1 MGHLQQVALRA
12 SRTGWSRR
20 WRVVGAVLTIAKM
33 HSQSVAYYEST
44 VDDAP
49 GPDGYYSEA
58 GSAPAQ
64 AWVKSENAAGYARLL
79 GVEQGQVLSGGE
91 VASWFN
97 KVTSPKGQKLGRAL
111 REDGV
116 PGFDLTFCAPK
127 SVSVLWG
134 LSGRDQV
141 RAIVDQAHS
150 VAVSTALDYLNTH
163 AAYTR
168 RWDESET
175 LIVDNTLG
183 LSGVKY
189 EHRTSRAGDPH
200 VHSHVLLANRQLC
213 ADGKARSLDGVS
225 LYHEARAAGMLYQA
239 ALREELTRHLGVKWG
254 AVTNGQADI
263 VGLDDRGLLEVF
275 STRTTEIS
283 QWEEKNSLP
292 HNYQLQRV
300 GQKTTRQVKDVDASV
315 SELETRWAKHQD
327 AVARVEQII
336 ADADTTESPIA
347 PQVLPTPEAVLAEVI
362 TERSTFTRAD
372 VVEKCAEMIPVGALT
387 VDEIVEFVEVTVTQ
401 ALESVAL
408 SVTPERAREVDKT
421 QREGS
426 QRFTTDVV
434 IEEVNRGIDLAT
446 TRTHNAVVAA
456 SIQPVE
462 GVLSP
467 AQARAMTAVVS
478 SDFLASVVVAPAGA
492 GKTSS
497 LKAARQVWEQAGRTV
512 VGLAPTG
519 KAADV
524 MVGEQVAHESSTIAR
539 ALYGTQDLSPADVAA
554 RLGWDRSTVVVVDEA
569 GMVSTPDVVRL
580 LEIARAADAR
590 MVLVGD
596 PQQYGAVKA
605 RSGMLATLAYELPD
619 AVELTE
625 VFRQRDA
632 AERAASIQ
640 LRSGDKESIRRAAQW
655 YMLNDRLCA
664 GSVTAMLDDALAGWS
679 ADTAAGKDSL
689 LVAVTGEQVQALN
702 AGAQKIRA
710 ERGELDLSEAREL
723 STGQW
728 LHAGDVLLSRKNDY
742 DLTTSAGDVVRNGQR
757 WRVDA
762 LHGDG
767 SISVTRL
774 DETRARAVL
783 PAAYLRESG
792 QLGYASTGH
801 SAQGATV
808 DVARVVAGAGQ
819 VDRASVYVP
828 LTRGREGNYLYLT
841 ESMPGDSAEGHGSVV
856 PVARREEGDYP
867 RDLLI
872 AAAVR
877 DGVDLTPHQVWGKA
891 RADWELT
898 RLAAGRGIDG
908 SPFTGTRMGE
918 MMAAREALR
927 DARWREEFE
936 SVTPLPVR
944 VKPTPKSK
952 ASAPKDQGMMSRE
965 ELDARFAA
973 AQRALEEVEQRQR
986 VVDGE
991 HRELVRQLQQVNNE
1005 VRAVVRQ
1012 VDQLGYQIAAA
1023 QRARENRGVFAK
1035 MFKPNAGVEEL
1046 EQLSAQKV
1054 ALEQQHTELV
1064 EHRERV
1070 VEEATVV
1077 EERREE
1083 VREECSRAR
1092 TAVAFAFAE
1101 QLQPTTF
1108 DLNASSFSNSSG
1120 ADLNADQQFGMNQS
1134 RGHDHGLD
1142 L

>member
-1 MGHLQQVALRA
+1 M
-12 SRTGWSRR
+12 
-20 WRVVGAVLTIAKM
+20 LTIAKM

-49 GPDGYYSEA
+49 SPDGYYSEA

-64 AWVKSENAAGYARLL
+64 AWVKGENAAGYARLL
-79 GVEQGQVLSGGE
+79 GVEQGQILNGGE

-97 KVTSPKGQKLGRAL
+97 KVTSPKGDKLGRAL
-111 REDGV
+111 RADGV

-150 VAVSTALDYLNTH
+150 AAVSTALDYLNTH

-168 RWDESET
+168 LWDESET
-175 LIVDNTLG
+175 LIVDKTLG

-213 ADGKARSLDGVS
+213 ADGKARALDGVS

-239 ALREELTRHLGVKWG
+239 ALREELTRHLGVTWG

-263 VGLDDRGLLEVF
+263 VGLDDRGLLEAF

-315 SELETRWAKHQD
+315 SELETRWAKHEE

-336 ADADTTESPIA
+336 ADADTAESPTA
-347 PQVLPTPEAVLAEVI
+347 PQTQVLPTPEAVLAEVI

-387 VDEIVEFVEVTVTQ
+387 VDEIVEFAEVTATQ

-539 ALYGTQDLSPADVAA
+539 ALYGTQDLSPAQVAA
-554 RLGWDRSTVVVVDEA
+554 KLGWDRSTVVVVDEA

-640 LRSGDKESIRRAAQW
+640 LRSGDKESIKRAGQW
-655 YMLNDRLCA
+655 YMLNDRLFA

-757 WRVDA
+757 WRVDQ

-841 ESMPGDSAEGHGSVV
+841 ESMPGDSAEGHGRVM

-877 DGVDLTPHQVWGKA
+877 DGADLTPHQVWGKA
-891 RADWELT
+891 RSDWELT
-898 RLAAGRGIDG
+898 RLAAGHGIEE

-918 MMAAREALR
+918 LMAAREALR
-927 DARWREEFE
+927 DARWREEYE

-944 VKPTPKSK
+944 VKRTPKTQ
-952 ASAPKDQGMMSRE
+952 ASAKKVATGLVDRVSTPKDQGMMSRE
-965 ELDARFAA
+965 ERDARLAA
-973 AQRALEEVEQRQR
+973 AERALEEVEQRQR
-986 VVDGE
+986 VVNGE
-991 HRELVRQLQQVNNE
+991 HRELVRQLQQANDE
-1005 VRAVVRQ
+1005 VHDVVRQ
-1012 VDQLGYQIAAA
+1012 VDRLGYQIAAR
-1023 QRARENRGVFAK
+1023 QRARENRGVLAK
-1035 MFKPNAGVEEL
+1035 LFKPNAGVEEI

-1064 EHRERV
+1064 EHREKVFEEVKV
-1070 VEEATVV
+1070 VQ
-1077 EERREE
+1077 ERREE

-1092 TAVAFAFAE
+1092 TAVAFAFTE
-1101 QLQPTTF
+1101 QLQPTPLN
-1108 DLNASSFSNSSG
+1108 LNASSFSKSSG
-1120 ADLNADQQFGMNQS
+1120 ADLNAHQQFGMNQS
-1134 RGHDHGLD
+1134 RGHDHGMD
-1142 L
+1142 M